1 MICITRAG
9 FLLGSARMPERKRA
23 LVVDDDDPIR
33 VMLTK
38 IVERQ
43 DLQVD
48 AARDGEEAIQRIDQ
62 DGYSLILLDLMM
74 PRVDGFGVL
83 AHLRDHHPEKLACT
97 IVASAIPES
106 EIRRRFDHP
115 VFRIHTKPFDMQ
127 RLIADMETC
136 VTPRSA

>member
-1 MICITRAG
+1 MA
-9 FLLGSARMPERKRA
+9 ERKRA

-33 VMLTK
+33 TMLTK

-43 DLQVD
+43 DLDVD
-48 AARDGEEAIQRIDQ
+48 AARDGEEAIQRIDG
-62 DGYSLILLDLMM
+62 DGYSVILLDLMM

-83 AHLRDHHPEKLACT
+83 EHMSEHHPQKLACT

-115 VFRIHTKPFDMQ
+115 VFRIHTKPFDVQ
-127 RLIADMETC
+127 RLIADVQTC
-136 VTPRSA
+136 VTRP